1 MKNHSTLSLLIL
13 FLVGTAMSCKN
24 DKAQVQSEIAVPKLI
39 SRSEKIQLGKE
50 WDLVQNTY
58 MDKKQTIEKNPKD
71 HKASLEL
78 AQLYIKEARVTGEH
92 GHYYPAALQM
102 VDTVLKDK
110 EINPDLK
117 FIALLTKAG
126 VQLSLHEFIDAKTT
140 GEAALQLNNHN
151 AQIYGVLVDA
161 NVELGHY
168 DKAIALGDK
177 MASLRPDIRSYSRI
191 AYLREIHGDID
202 GAKAALKLA
211 VESGYP
217 GNEETAW
224 AMLTLGELYSNYG
237 DDASAKKV
245 YSQIIEMRK
254 DYPFAVAALAEL
266 ELNEGNMDQAE
277 KGFEEA
283 ITIIPEVGFYTSLA
297 KIYKKQGRLQEL
309 DAIMKEV
316 FLMLEDDV
324 VSGHNMNLEY
334 ADIYLNLLDSPKEAL
349 TYLEKE
355 YDKRPLNIDVNRMLA
370 QVYLSMDSIE
380 ETRNYAQAASIT
392 NSQHPDLLNINS
404 HLDQLSLLF

>member
-1 MKNHSTLSLLIL
+1 
-13 FLVGTAMSCKN
+13 MSCKN

-140 GEAALQLNNHN
+140 GEAALQLNNRN

-237 DDASAKKV
+237 DDVSAKKV

-297 KIYKKQGRLQEL
+297 KIYKKQGRQQEL
-309 DAIMKEV
+309 DKIMKEV

-334 ADIYLNLLDSPKEAL
+334 ADIYLNLLESPKDAL

>member
-297 KIYKKQGRLQEL
+297 KIYKKQGRQQEL

-334 ADIYLNLLDSPKEAL
+334 ADIYLNLLESPKEAL